1 MQKCR
6 RPVRARRQGTS
17 APSAGTPKFRQAAPT
32 APAYHLGDA
41 KSYVEIPMYYTEF
54 PMYYV
59 GTPKYYVET
68 PIYDLG
74 KSVADTVRPT
84 SRVRRFTSLARRPD
98 DIFDVSNKKT
108 AFRLCP

>member
-1 MQKCR
+1 MRKCR

-17 APSAGTPKFRQAAPT
+17 APPAAPPNFRQAALT

-41 KSYVEIPMYYTEF
+41 KSYVEIPTYYTES

-59 GTPKYYVET
+59 GT

-84 SRVRRFTSLARRPD
+84 SRARRFSSRARRPD
-98 DIFDVSNKKT
+98 GIFDVSNKKT